1 MFNPHFDQLMRNCHP
16 MEIELTE
23 DSLTYHMLGGTI
35 DLYFFAGP
43 TADQVIE
50 QYTRIVGRP
59 PLYEPKFFGFHQ
71 CRFGYKTL
79 QDWKTVVKGFEA
91 SKLPL
96 DGIWFDIE

>member
-1 MFNPHFDQLMRNCHP
+1 

-23 DSLTYHMLGGTI
+23 NSLVYRMIGGII

-43 TADQVIE
+43 TPDAVLE
-50 QYTRIVGRP
+50 QYTRIIGRP
-59 PLYEPKFFGFHQ
+59 LLIEPKFFGLHQ

-79 QDWKTVVKGFEA
+79 EDWRQVVKGFEDND
-91 SKLPL
+91 LPL